1 MFLNYILIIIN
12 SIYAKKKK
20 KQLREIGGGGGNR
33 VSQSPPGPP
42 LAYEYKCPKI
52 VTKQPYLVFYLN
64 KCFKKHFNCFAYKI

>member
-12 SIYAKKKK
+12 SIYVNSKKKN
-20 KQLREIGGGGGNR
+20 LGRLGGGGR

-52 VTKQPYLVFYLN
+52 VTK
-64 KCFKKHFNCFAYKI
+64 